1 MADEAA
7 DLTLLTDEAIYLYGF
22 IQPQALPEPIRLAGT
37 AGAPVIIYYQ
47 QQLAAVISKVPVDVF
62 IGTEAEQRL
71 QDPDWLTQQACQHE
85 QVVEQ
90 VWQHVPI
97 YPVRFATLFSSTRQ
111 LAEQMVCQQ
120 HGIKQCLM
128 KFAVCNEWAVK
139 GFLDR
144 QQAQSALWEI
154 TCQQQQSKL
163 SLSTGIRHLQEQRL
177 RRELGKQVNQ
187 WLNGTCQ
194 IFANELSALAR
205 EWCQRKVVT
214 KQAELPDGSQVETIL
229 NLAFLVN
236 TSQQDIFLQKIAEHN
251 NRWQA
256 YGLQF
261 SCTRWPP
268 YSFCRTTF
276 TPDAL
281 NAAS

>member
-1 MADEAA
+1 MAEEAA

-22 IQPQALPEPIRLAGT
+22 ILPHALPVPIKVLGISE
-37 AGAPVIIYYQ
+37 APVIIYYQ
-47 QQLAAVISKVPVDVF
+47 QQLAAVISKVSIDVF
-62 IGTEAEQRL
+62 TGSAAEQRL
-71 QDPDWLTQQACQHE
+71 QDPEWLTQQAYQHE

-111 LAEQMVCQQ
+111 LAEQMACQQ
-120 HGIKQCLM
+120 HSIKQCLT
-128 KFAVCNEWAVK
+128 KFALCNEWAVK

-144 QQAQSALWEI
+144 QQAQTALWEI
-154 TCQQQQSKL
+154 TCQQQQSTL
-163 SLSTGIRHLQEQRL
+163 SHSAGIRHLQEQRL

-194 IFANELSALAR
+194 TFTSELSALAR
-205 EWCQRKVVT
+205 EWCQRKVMT

-229 NLAFLVN
+229 NLAFLVD
-236 TSQQDIFLQKIAEHN
+236 TLQQDNFLQKIAEN
-251 NRWQA
+251 NSRWQE

-276 TPDAL
+276 TSESL
-281 NAAS
+281 NVAS